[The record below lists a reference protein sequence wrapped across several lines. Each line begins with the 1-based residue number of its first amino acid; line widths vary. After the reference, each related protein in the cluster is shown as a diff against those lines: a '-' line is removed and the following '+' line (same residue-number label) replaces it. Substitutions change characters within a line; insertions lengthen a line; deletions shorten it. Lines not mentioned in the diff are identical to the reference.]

1 MEGEG
6 EFSVTLLQPNL
17 YYNFPNTPGMYV
29 GYNGAITYDHS
40 ITSGDKLQ
48 LPLGGVIGRTSDLG
62 GGWGLDLNLGA
73 YAYPVKPDGG
83 PDWSFK
89 FGISVLIPR

>member
-1 MEGEG
+1 MPVSGADDKVVLDYG
-6 EFSVTLLQPNL
+6 CG
-17 YYNFPNTPGMYV
+17 PGNDLV

-40 ITSGDKLQ
+40 IDSGDKLQ
-48 LPLGGVIGRTSDLG
+48 LPLGGIIGRTTDLG

-73 YAYPVKPDGG
+73 YVYPIKPDGG